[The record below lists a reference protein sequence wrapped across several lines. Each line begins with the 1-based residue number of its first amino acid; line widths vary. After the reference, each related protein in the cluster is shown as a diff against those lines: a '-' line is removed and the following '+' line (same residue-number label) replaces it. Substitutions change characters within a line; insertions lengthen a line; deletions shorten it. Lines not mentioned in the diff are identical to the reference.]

1 MAKSRILK
9 LKTLA
14 KYDTISII
22 IKKGAIPRGT
32 PDGKNKLEICHFCA
46 IIPIRLIPIKC
57 IKARK
62 NVTIKE
68 LVMVNEY
75 GIKPDKLA
83 PNIKENKKNQIVK
96 YEFRDKL
103 VFE

>member
-1 MAKSRILK
+1 
-9 LKTLA
+9 
-14 KYDTISII
+14 
-22 IKKGAIPRGT
+22 
-32 PDGKNKLEICHFCA
+32 
-46 IIPIRLIPIKC
+46 
-57 IKARK
+57 
-62 NVTIKE
+62 VTIKE

-96 YEFRDKL
+96 YEFRDKF

>member
-1 MAKSRILK
+1 
-9 LKTLA
+9 
-14 KYDTISII
+14 
-22 IKKGAIPRGT
+22 
-32 PDGKNKLEICHFCA
+32 
-46 IIPIRLIPIKC
+46 LIPIKC

-75 GIKPDKLA
+75 GIKPDKFAL
-83 PNIKENKKNQIVK
+83 NIKENKKNQIVK